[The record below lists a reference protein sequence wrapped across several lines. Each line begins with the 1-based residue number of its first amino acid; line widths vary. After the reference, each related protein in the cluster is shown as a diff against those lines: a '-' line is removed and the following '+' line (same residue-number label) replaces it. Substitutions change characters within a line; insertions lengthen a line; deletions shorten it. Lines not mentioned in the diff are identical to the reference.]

1 MMGLCISDEQSA
13 TDGADPVIMI
23 FLSFSSFSTVWLVN
37 WPSKKTSA
45 IHTQQEYGSEAW
57 GRFVSPTES
66 WFLYQTTY
74 STQCLFLFIS
84 RNQLTASLSTTIE
97 LECYFWTICRVDL
110 LPVKDKFV
118 VSSDNIIQRQN
129 HCFPCLYTPLY
140 VRWFDSTRTQ
150 DYTRKLIQLYRFDVN
165 VCFIHPIAM
174 MNMEKIGVIGDCHR
188 VTITL
193 QWWIHSSSFYL
204 L

>member
-1 MMGLCISDEQSA
+1 MCSVFFRLYSQTLLYTFSRKKKKENMAD
-13 TDGADPVIMI
+13 DGVVHLGRAERYWWRRPCHYDFSF
-23 FLSFSSFSTVWLVN
+23 FLFFSFSTVWLVN
-37 WPSKKTSA
+37 WPSKKKSSA

-84 RNQLTASLSTTIE
+84 RNQLTASLSTIE

-118 VSSDNIIQRQN
+118 VSSDNIIQCQN
-129 HCFPCLYTPLY
+129 HCFPCLYTIVCPMIRFNTHARLY
-140 VRWFDSTRTQ
+140 TEVDPA
-150 DYTRKLIQLYRFDVN
+150 I
-165 VCFIHPIAM
+165 
-174 MNMEKIGVIGDCHR
+174 
-188 VTITL
+188 
-193 QWWIHSSSFYL
+193 
-204 L
+204 

>member
-1 MMGLCISDEQSA
+1 MAD
-13 TDGADPVIMI
+13 DGVVHLGRAERYWWRRPCHYDFSF
-23 FLSFSSFSTVWLVN
+23 FLFFSFSTVWLVN
-37 WPSKKTSA
+37 WPSKKKSSA

-110 LPVKDKFV
+110 LHVKDKFV

-140 VRWFDSTRTQ
+140 VRWFDSTRTP
-150 DYTRKLIQLYRFDVN
+150 TIQRFK
-165 VCFIHPIAM
+165 FILHGSWSSYIDLM
-174 MNMEKIGVIGDCHR
+174 LTFVLFIR
-188 VTITL
+188 L
-193 QWWIHSSSFYL
+193 RWWIWKKSEL
-204 L
+204 